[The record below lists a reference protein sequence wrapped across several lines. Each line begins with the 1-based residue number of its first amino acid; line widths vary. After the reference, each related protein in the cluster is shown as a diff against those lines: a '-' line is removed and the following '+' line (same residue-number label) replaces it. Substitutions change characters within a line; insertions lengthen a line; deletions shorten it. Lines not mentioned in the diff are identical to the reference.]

1 MRTIGSLIFPG
12 FELLDLFGP
21 MEMFGL
27 LEDKFSLQLVAEKAG
42 SVASNQG
49 LAASADT
56 TIYDETEFDIV
67 FVPGGSGTCLLYTSP
82 SPRDS

>member
-49 LAASADT
+49 LAASVAVSYTHLTLPT
-56 TIYDETEFDIV
+56 TPYV
-67 FVPGGSGTCLLYTSP
+67 
-82 SPRDS
+82 